1 MNKEHNDIAKQ
12 KSRPATSKQGRLRPA
27 SSLSKSDRPPSS
39 VSTGTWSRPMSSMYS
54 ESRPQS
60 SAKKS
65 PRRRRHP
72 SSVTNSSRQ
81 ILSSSVD
88 KDGSFK
94 IQHKQMLVIH

>member
-1 MNKEHNDIAKQ
+1 
-12 KSRPATSKQGRLRPA
+12 
-27 SSLSKSDRPPSS
+27 
-39 VSTGTWSRPMSSMYS
+39 MSSMYS

-72 SSVTNSSRQ
+72 SSVTNSPRQ